1 MNQTPRLTHYR
12 LDDLPLVLGLL
23 MQMNLPQI
31 YDREIRD
38 HVLHTGL
45 SGGWMM
51 TIWLAFLLTQG
62 DHTKYKV
69 EGWVERHQEVIAQ
82 VTGQIIDPKQ
92 FNDNRLSSLLTR
104 LSLDKSWERFEAA
117 LWQHEVEVY
126 EICPAS
132 VGDLVSAH
140 VDSTTACGYHTPSE
154 NGLMQRGHSK
164 DHRPDLAQLKLMTVA
179 FHPHGHLAAT
189 EVESGQTA
197 DDGLYV
203 PIIRRARGMIGH
215 TGVLYSGDSKMA
227 ALATRAEIARAGD
240 YYLTIAPLTGET
252 AKALPGWIEAAI
264 SGQQPTVELHN
275 EAGQKIGC
283 GYEFKRECKIEMPI
297 GPGGAP
303 AEFTFSE
310 RVLVIRSE
318 SLLRSQAGGLA
329 KRLKHAIEELREL
342 TPAPGRGRRQ
352 YRDEESLQQAI
363 NDVIEKHRVTGL
375 IEVRWEVEEKRQ
387 MRYIGRGRGGANR
400 KQEEV
405 ITCRVQITSVKRQ
418 KAAIAAYCKRLGW
431 RAQLT
436 NAPHTISLNQCVN
449 LYRGNWRGERNYGR
463 FKSEPAGID
472 PIYVHND
479 DQIIGLTRL
488 LTLAA
493 RAESIIEWE
502 VERGLK
508 KEEKLMKGLYSG
520 QPQKAT
526 ATPTAVA
533 MLAAISRSE
542 ITLTQWESD
551 GQTNW
556 SLTSLPDLLLDVLR
570 YLHLPITLYTGLGI
584 KPVAENSA
592 FDISIYGK

>member
-1 MNQTPRLTHYR
+1 MNQAPRLTHYR

-23 MQMNLPQI
+23 MQMHLPEI

-38 HVLHTGL
+38 HLLHPGL

-51 TIWLAFLLTQG
+51 TIWLAFLITRG
-62 DHTKYKV
+62 DHTKYNV
-69 EGWVERHQEVIAQ
+69 EAWVARHQEVIAK
-82 VTGQIIDPKQ
+82 VTGQVIDSKQ

-104 LSLDKSWERFEAA
+104 LSSDQRWDRFETA
-117 LWQHEVEVY
+117 LWQHAVEVY

-132 VGDLVSAH
+132 VGELVSAH
-140 VDSTTACGYHTPSE
+140 VDSTTACGHHRPSE

-179 FHPHGHLAAT
+179 FHPHGHLSAT
-189 EVESGQTA
+189 EIVSGNTA
-197 DDGLYV
+197 DDGLYL
-203 PIIRRARGMIGH
+203 PIIARARGMIGH
-215 TGVLYSGDSKMA
+215 TGVLYSGDAKMA
-227 ALATRAEIARAGD
+227 ALRTRAEIARVGD

-252 AKALPGWIEAAI
+252 ATALPGWIEAAI
-264 SGQQPTVELHN
+264 DGRQPLVEWRN

-283 GYEFKRECKIEMPI
+283 GYEFERACQIALPL
-297 GPGGAP
+297 GAGGALT
-303 AEFTFSE
+303 EFAWRE
-310 RVLVIRSE
+310 RVLVMRSE
-318 SLLRSQAGGLA
+318 ALLQSQAGGLA
-329 KRLKHAIEELREL
+329 KRLKRATQELREL
-342 TPAPGRGRRQ
+342 TPDPGRGRRQ

-363 NDVIEKHRVTGL
+363 HEVIEKHRLAGL
-375 IEVRWEVEEKRQ
+375 IEVQWQVEEKRE
-387 MRYIGRGRGGANR
+387 MRFVGRGRGGANR
-400 KQEEV
+400 KQEAV
-405 ITCRVQITSVKRQ
+405 MTRRVRITSVKRQ

-436 NAPHTISLNQCVN
+436 NAPLTIALNQCVN
-449 LYRGNWRGERNYGR
+449 LYRANWRGERNYHR
-463 FKSEPAGID
+463 FKSEPIGLD

-508 KEEKLMKGLYSG
+508 KEEKVMKGLYAG

-533 MLAAISRSE
+533 MLEAISRSE
-542 ITLTQWESD
+542 ITLTQLESD

-556 SLTSLPDLLLDVLR
+556 YLTLLPDLLLDVLR
-570 YLHLPITLYTGLGI
+570 YLHLPLTLYTGLGV
-584 KPVAENSA
+584 KPVAENSV
-592 FDISIYGK
+592 FDISIFGK

>member
-1 MNQTPRLTHYR
+1 MSNAPRLTHYR

-38 HVLHTGL
+38 HALHTGL

-51 TIWLAFLLTQG
+51 TIWLAFLIAKG

-69 EGWVERHQEVIAQ
+69 EGWVERHQEVIAK
-82 VTGQIIDPKQ
+82 VTGQVIDSKQ

-104 LSLDKSWERFEAA
+104 LSIDKLWECFEAA
-117 LWQHEVEVY
+117 LWRHEVEVY

-179 FHPHGHLAAT
+179 FHPHGHLAVT
-189 EVESGQTA
+189 EVLSGQMA
-197 DDGLYV
+197 DDGLYL
-203 PIIRRARGMIGH
+203 PIIGRARGMIGH

-252 AKALPGWIEAAI
+252 AKALPDWIEAAV
-264 SGQQPTVELHN
+264 GGKQQTVELIN
-275 EAGQKIGC
+275 EAGQKIGR
-283 GYEFKRECKIEMPI
+283 GYEFERERRIELPI
-297 GPGGAP
+297 GPEGAP
-303 AEFTFSE
+303 VEYSWRE

-318 SLLRSQAGGLA
+318 SLLKTQAAGLA
-329 KRLKHAIEELREL
+329 KRLSNGIQELKAL
-342 TPAPGRGRRQ
+342 TPEPGRGRRQ
-352 YRDEESLQQAI
+352 YRDEESFQEAVNQ
-363 NDVIEKHRVTGL
+363 VIEKHRLTGL
-375 IEVRWEVEEKRQ
+375 LEVEWQIDEQRET
-387 MRYIGRGRGGANR
+387 RFVGRGRGGANR
-400 KQEEV
+400 KQQEV
-405 ITCRVQITSVKRQ
+405 ITRRVQITNVKR
-418 KAAIAAYCKRLGW
+418 KKGAIAAHCKRLGW

-436 NAPHTISLNQCVN
+436 NAPRGISLNQCVN
-449 LYRGNWRGERNYGR
+449 LYRGNWRGERNYHR
-463 FKSEPAGID
+463 FKSEPIGID

-479 DQIIGLTRL
+479 DQISGLTRL

-508 KEEKLMKGLYSG
+508 KDEKLMKGLYAG

-533 MLAAISRSE
+533 MLEAISRSE
-542 ITLTQWESD
+542 ITLTQLESD
-551 GQTNW
+551 GQTSW
-556 SLTSLPDLLLDVLR
+556 HLTTLPQLLLDVLR
-570 YLHLPITLYTGLGI
+570 YLHLPLALYTGLGI
-584 KPVAENSA
+584 RPVTENSGI
-592 FDISIYGK
+592 DVSIPRK